1 LFLLLF
7 GLFYCM
13 WWQTS
18 RFRIDVS
25 HAKVMGIVNLTPD
38 SFSDGGHQASVHAQI
53 KHAQRLVQDGADLLD
68 LGAESTR
75 PGAVPVPLAD
85 ELARLLPVLQE
96 LVRWNIPISVDTYK
110 PDVMRAA
117 LDAGADIIND
127 VWALRQPGARQVVA
141 QHPRCGVCLMHMHL
155 EPSSMQS
162 APMSGDPWAHV
173 IQFLEQQIQ
182 LNQAV
187 GIKKDRIFI
196 DPGIGFGKTPEHNLA
211 LLAHQER
218 VLALGHGVLVGWSRK
233 STLGVLLGDGGAMAP
248 AADLAKTR
256 LVPSV
261 VAALLAVQRGAHVV
275 RVHDVRETV
284 QALRVWTAAS

>member
-1 LFLLLF
+1 
-7 GLFYCM
+7 M

-25 HAKVMGIVNLTPD
+25 HPKVMGIVNLTPD
-38 SFSDGGHQASVHAQI
+38 SFSDGGCQSSVHAQI
-53 KHAQRLVQDGADLLD
+53 KHAERLVQDGADLLD

-85 ELARLLPVLQE
+85 ELGRLLPVLQE

-110 PDVMRAA
+110 PDVMRVA
-117 LDAGADIIND
+117 LDVGADIIND
-127 VWALRQPGARQVVA
+127 VWALRQPGARDVVA
-141 QHPRCGVCLMHMHL
+141 QHPCCGVCLMHMHL
-155 EPSSMQS
+155 EPQSMQS
-162 APMSGDPWAHV
+162 APMNGDSWEQV

-187 GIKKDRIFI
+187 GIQKDRIFI
-196 DPGIGFGKTPEHNLA
+196 DPGIGFGKTPQHNLA

-218 VLALGHGVLVGWSRK
+218 LLSLGHGVLVGWSRK
-233 STLGVLLGDGGAMAP
+233 STLGVVLGDGGAIAP

-275 RVHDVRETV
+275 RVHDVHETV
-284 QALRVWTAAS
+284 QALRVWKAASCMHQGDTSAP